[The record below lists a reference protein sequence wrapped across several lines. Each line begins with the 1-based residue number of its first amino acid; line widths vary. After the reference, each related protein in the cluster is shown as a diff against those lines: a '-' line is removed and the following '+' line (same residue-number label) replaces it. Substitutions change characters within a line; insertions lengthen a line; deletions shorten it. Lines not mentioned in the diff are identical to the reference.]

1 MKGMDAGALE
11 DDREEVER
19 LMRVVR
25 DTTGRLETLAD
36 KARRAL
42 DALEAART
50 NHNGL
55 EPAHAEA
62 LADFHLWRRDASD
75 IRFDISKALEQIS
88 PLQGSPALQEI
99 DARALERLRNA
110 VEDAKQ
116 SLHRLVAYAKEQGGD
131 AYRSSLN

>member
-1 MKGMDAGALE
+1 MKGADAGALE

-50 NHNGL
+50 STSL

-75 IRFDISKALEQIS
+75 IRFDISRALEQIS
-88 PLQGSPALQEI
+88 PLEGSPALQEI
-99 DARALERLRNA
+99 DARALERLRDA